1 MEIIIDKEAADYI
14 KRQSLDNSIK
24 IMARKVTAG

>member
-1 MEIIIDKEAADYI
+1 MEIIIDKEAVDYI
-14 KRQSLDNSIK
+14 KRQSPDNSIK